1 LSTRAVNIDS
11 TLSSSEADAKQEAVA
26 QATQIQTKTNPF
38 LHSRTLNVLILENPT
53 RTRAHTKD
61 LIRVDE
67 KTESI
72 YSFIYGSVAL
82 MVEAVDKQKVLI
94 LHKLLILTFYFTF
107 NFFLWISLSLHESS
121 NVP

>member
-1 LSTRAVNIDS
+1 MLKPSLT
-11 TLSSSEADAKQEAVA
+11 
-26 QATQIQTKTNPF
+26 
-38 LHSRTLNVLILENPT
+38 
-53 RTRAHTKD
+53 
-61 LIRVDE
+61 
-67 KTESI
+67 
-72 YSFIYGSVAL
+72 YSFIYGSTAL